1 MGAKTGERSLT
12 DPYHRRAERL
22 FRVVDPVGFGPS
34 LARVFAR
41 LASHPLTT
49 FEPTSRFAGGLLQAY
64 AVTAARMVG
73 VDVEGPLAP
82 SPHDG
87 RFTDE
92 AWSQNP
98 FYYALLQ
105 LYLLNDRLVTELLE
119 AAAAPEPDAAK
130 SKFASTLAINAA
142 APTNYLFTNPKALK
156 RAFDTG
162 GRSLV
167 LGVRNY
173 LQDVSTNGGWPSQVR
188 KGRFRVG
195 QNTAASKGR
204 VVFRNDLVELIQ
216 YGPLTPEVRSVP
228 IMFCP
233 PWINKYYIMDLAPGK
248 SLVEWA
254 LQHGLTVFEISYR
267 DPDSSMRDF
276 SFDDYLFKGPR
287 AAIDAVR
294 SITGSPKVNTLSLC
308 LGGTLNAVLVAY
320 LEAKSED
327 LDQ

>member
-1 MGAKTGERSLT
+1 MQKE
-12 DPYHRRAERL
+12 L

-34 LARVFAR
+34 LARAFAR

-130 SKFASTLAINAA
+130 SKFASTLVINAI

-167 LGVRNY
+167 LGARNY

-195 QNTAASKGR
+195 ENMAAEQGASSLSQRPGRADPIRTADSRSPLSPDTVLPALDQQ
-204 VVFRNDLVELIQ
+204 VLHH
-216 YGPLTPEVRSVP
+216 GP
-228 IMFCP
+228 
-233 PWINKYYIMDLAPGK
+233 
-248 SLVEWA
+248 
-254 LQHGLTVFEISYR
+254 
-267 DPDSSMRDF
+267 
-276 SFDDYLFKGPR
+276 GPR
-287 AAIDAVR
+287 EEPCGVGAPAWSHGFPDQ
-294 SITGSPKVNTLSLC
+294 LS
-308 LGGTLNAVLVAY
+308 
-320 LEAKSED
+320 
-327 LDQ
+327 QPR